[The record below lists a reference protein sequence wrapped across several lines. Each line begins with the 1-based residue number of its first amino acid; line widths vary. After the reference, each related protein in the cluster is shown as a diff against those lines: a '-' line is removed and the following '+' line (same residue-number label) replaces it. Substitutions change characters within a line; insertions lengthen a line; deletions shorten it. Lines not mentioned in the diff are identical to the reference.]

1 MKAKVLGAGAVLF
14 GAVMLAGCSQSDVP
28 TGGGSA
34 MPERPDTGGKET
46 GKQAASGVADWISG
60 LAAGKKMRCEYAI
73 GEGGKTMT
81 AVMYMDKD
89 RYRTEMDMPMGKMIS
104 LYDGTAIYSWTE
116 GTKQGMKM
124 DMKCMED
131 IESDMPTED
140 APSGAPAEAPESYES
155 PEDAL
160 GSIPDISC
168 KEVSGSIDLSVPSD
182 VVFTDQCEMMKK
194 SMEQMEQMKQ
204 LEGQIPNSVKGMM
217 NGQ

>member
-1 MKAKVLGAGAVLF
+1 MNGKAIGNGVVLLAAV
-14 GAVMLAGCSQSDVP
+14 ALAGCSKPDVP
-28 TGGGSA
+28 MGGGSG
-34 MPERPDTGGKET
+34 MSDRSDIGGKEL
-46 GKQAASGVADWISG
+46 GKQETSGVADWISE
-60 LAAGKKMRCEYAI
+60 LAAGKKMRCEYAM

-81 AVMYMDKD
+81 AIMYMDKD

-104 LYDGTAIYSWTE
+104 LYDGKVMYSWAE

-131 IESDMPTED
+131 MESDLPTED
-140 APSGAPAEAPESYES
+140 ASSDAPSKAPESYES

-168 KEVSGSIDLSVPSD
+168 EEVSDSIDLSVPSD

-194 SMEQMEQMKQ
+194 SMEQMKQ
-204 LEGQIPNSVKGMM
+204 LEGQIPDSMKGMM
-217 NGQ
+217 RGR